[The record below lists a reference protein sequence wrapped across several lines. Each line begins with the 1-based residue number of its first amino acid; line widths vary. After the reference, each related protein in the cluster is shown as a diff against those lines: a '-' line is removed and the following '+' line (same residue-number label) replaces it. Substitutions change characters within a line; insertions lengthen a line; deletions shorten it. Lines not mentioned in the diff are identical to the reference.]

1 MKTIY
6 YGILFFIISSSSAQE
21 VLESVQPLSNKAR
34 KGYLYDAA
42 KDNNGNTDVIFKMNI
57 DKKSDAV
64 AFEKYSFDKNGIFK
78 AQYGIGKVNDDKKS
92 MLFRMYQN
100 FYPSLDGKSIYLE
113 LMEVKGMKGYDSFS
127 NAYYGYA
134 TFSAHYY
141 PRITR
146 IDLDNNSLSP
156 IKVLGNGKYF
166 LNDIYARQF
175 DEKENSILY
184 VGMDKDYENLW
195 VGKMIM
201 Q

>member
-1 MKTIY
+1 MEFY
-6 YGILFFIISSSSAQE
+6 FLIISSSSAQE
-21 VLESVQPLSNKAR
+21 VLESVQPLNNKAR

-42 KDNNGNTDVIFKMNI
+42 KDNNRNTDVIFKMKI

-64 AFEKYSFDKNGIFK
+64 AFEKYSFDKNGNLK

-113 LMEVKGMKGYDSFS
+113 LMEVKGMKGYASFS
-127 NAYYGYA
+127 DAYNGNA

-141 PRITR
+141 PRITK

-166 LNDIYARQF
+166 LNDSYARQF
-175 DEKENSILY
+175 DEKENSVLY